1 MLISTTYEIL
11 EEPFAAIEK
20 NFQAVPSEILEIK
33 LSQWNLIKII
43 FPLESSPNLTS
54 IHVRSVVVIK
64 SFFEAQ

>member
-1 MLISTTYEIL
+1 MLIPTTYEIL

-20 NFQAVPSEILEIK
+20 NFQAVASEILEIK